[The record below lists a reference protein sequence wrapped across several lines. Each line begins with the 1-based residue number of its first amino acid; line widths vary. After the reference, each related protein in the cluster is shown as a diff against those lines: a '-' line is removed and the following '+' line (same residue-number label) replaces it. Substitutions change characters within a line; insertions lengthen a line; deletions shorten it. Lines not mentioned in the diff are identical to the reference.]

1 MRSISRADGFTL
13 PELLIST
20 SIVLMTLG
28 AALTTFTE
36 SVNVTQSTTQ
46 VTDSGQNLRAGT
58 NLLARDLLQAARGIP
73 IGGIPIPSG
82 AGSTP
87 INRPSPPGLAY
98 TFDNVNATT
107 LPALIPGA
115 ALGPTID
122 GQPTDMVTMLMT
134 DSLLGSL
141 ATNTGQAGQAV
152 VALNGSNVDVGGNTA
167 WLAGNPAQG
176 IPPVAPG
183 DLIWFS
189 NANGDAL
196 QTVTSVDPQHMNF
209 AANDWFNFNQ
219 PGAAQG
225 SITQIASNPMPP
237 GSVTRILMLTYYV
250 DAVSA
255 PHTPRLTRV
264 QNARAPKAMAGVI
277 EDLDLSYDLVDGVTN
292 PTLQKTVPYTDAVSG
307 IIYSPNQIR
316 KVNLHVGV
324 RSDTLSPQHDDY
336 IRNHLS
342 TVVSIR
348 SLAFVNRYKKPWRAI
363 HSASVRNRASRSSR
377 LCS

>member
-1 MRSISRADGFTL
+1 MRSIARADGFTL

-20 SIVLMTLG
+20 AIILMTLG
-28 AALTTFTE
+28 AALTTF
-36 SVNVTQSTTQ
+36 SNAVSLTQSTTEL
-46 VTDSGQNLRAGT
+46 TDSNQNLRAGT

-73 IGGIPIPSG
+73 TGGLPIPSG
-82 AGSTP
+82 VGAQA

-98 TFDNVNATT
+98 TFDNVNSTT
-107 LPALIPGA
+107 LPAIIPGA
-115 ALGPTID
+115 GLGPTID
-122 GQPTDMVTMLMT
+122 GQATDIVTILMT

-141 ATNTGQAGQAV
+141 GTNTGLAGQAK
-152 VALNGSNVDVGGNTA
+152 VATNGANVDVGANAA

-189 NANGDAL
+189 NANGNAL
-196 QTVTSVDPQHMNF
+196 QTVTSVDPTHMYF
-209 AANDWFNFNQ
+209 ALNDWFNFNQ

-237 GSVTRILMLTYYV
+237 GSVARVIMLTYYV
-250 DAVSA
+250 DAVTA
-255 PHTPRLTRV
+255 PATPRLTRV
-264 QNARAPKAMAGVI
+264 QNAHTPQAMAGVI

-292 PTLQKTVPYTDAVSG
+292 PINQKTVPYTDPVRG
-307 IIYSPNQIR
+307 ITYSPNQIR
-316 KVNLHVGV
+316 KVNLHAGV

-342 TVVSIR
+342 TVISIR
-348 SLAFVNRYKKPWRAI
+348 SLAFVNRYR
-363 HSASVRNRASRSSR
+363 
-377 LCS
+377 